1 MAEKWVIADTNEAE
15 LIDFPTGSIETSVN
29 DVYISGTINGVA
41 HDNLHTS
48 GSKTFIKYEG
58 SQPSI
63 VSDLITKS
71 EILVRFPFEDW
82 ISEIMDFSE
91 IGFPKF
97 SKRSDS

>member
-29 DVYISGTINGVA
+29 EVYVAGTINGVA
-41 HDNLHTS
+41 HDNLHVS

-63 VSDLITKS
+63 VSDLTTKS
-71 EILVRFPFEDW
+71 EEYSK
-82 ISEIMDFSE
+82 SEISNVLTGSQWHGPE
-91 IGFPKF
+91 EEL
-97 SKRSDS
+97 